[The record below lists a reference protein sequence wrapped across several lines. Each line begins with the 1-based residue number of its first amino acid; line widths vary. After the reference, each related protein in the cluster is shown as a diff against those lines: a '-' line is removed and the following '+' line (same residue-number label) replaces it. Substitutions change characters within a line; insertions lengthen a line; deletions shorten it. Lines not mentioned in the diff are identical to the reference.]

1 MISIDQ
7 YSGEQMKE
15 PLRSLTLIKGAK
27 VGYTYKCLRELL
39 LLRFIYYLPDGV
51 YLYTLCC
58 KASFACKA
66 SKTEALDLCPRR
78 RY

>member
-1 MISIDQ
+1 
-7 YSGEQMKE
+7 MKE

-27 VGYTYKCLRELL
+27 VGYTYKCLRELV

-51 YLYTLCC
+51 YLYTLCN
-58 KASFACKA
+58 CKA